1 MFGFRYPLVL
11 VALVIPVAL
20 LVWVW
25 VRADRRIVLPFDF
38 GRQGNGSWLRAAL
51 GVAESL
57 PAAVL
62 AVAILVLA
70 QPEQLGEPRDKR
82 KLTNIEFCVDVSG
95 SMSTKFG
102 DGTRYDASL
111 EAINDFL
118 DFRKGDA
125 FGLTFFGNNVLQWVP
140 LTSDSSAVRCAPP
153 FMRPEVVPLWLGGT
167 EIGKALLACREVLV
181 KREDGDRM
189 IILVSDGDSF
199 DLFNGRDMEIAARL
213 KADNIAVFAVHISD
227 SAIPDQIANIT
238 SLTGG
243 EVFSPNDAEALK
255 GVFRRIDEMKQ
266 TELEK
271 TAAEKMD
278 HFFPYC
284 LAALS
289 LLGTGMLALFGVRY
303 TPW

>member
-11 VALVIPVAL
+11 LTLVIPVAL

-25 VRADRRIVLPFDF
+25 IRRDRRVVLPFDY
-38 GRQGNGSWLRAAL
+38 GRQGQGSALRALL

-57 PAAVL
+57 PALVL
-62 AVAILVLA
+62 AVVIFVLA
-70 QPEQLGEPRDKR
+70 QPQQMGEPRDKR
-82 KLTNIEFCVDVSG
+82 KLTNIEFCVDISG
-95 SMSTKFG
+95 SMMAKFG
-102 DGTRYDASL
+102 EGTRYDASL
-111 EAINDFL
+111 EAINGFL

-140 LTSDSSAVRCAPP
+140 LTSDSSAIRCAPP

-167 EIGKALLACREVLV
+167 EIGKALLACREVLA
-181 KREDGDRM
+181 KREEGDRM

-199 DLFNGRDMEIAARL
+199 DLFNGHDLEIAKKL
-213 KADNIAVFAVHISD
+213 KDDNIAVFAVHISD
-227 SAIPDQIANIT
+227 SAIPDPIANIT

-243 EVFSPNDAEALK
+243 EVFSPNDPEALK
-255 GVFRRIDEMKQ
+255 SVFRRIDEMKK

-271 TAAEKMD
+271 STAEKMD
-278 HFFPYC
+278 YFFPYC
-284 LAALS
+284 VVGMS
-289 LLGTGMLALFGVRY
+289 LLGTSLWALFGVRY